1 MKVMQGSKGFTG
13 EADCISPNPADK
25 LACGEET
32 IAGIENMDRLTA
44 LRVFVD
50 VAERGSL
57 SRAADQLG
65 MSLSMVS
72 RHVAA
77 VEEWL
82 GTRLLHRTTRRI
94 SLTETGLEALGRCR
108 NMLEMSQELESVVGS
123 RRREASGR
131 LRISASPSF
140 ADAQLTAALL
150 DFQRHHPQVE
160 VELMVG
166 DRQVDLVE
174 ERIDLTVRITNTLDD
189 QLVARKLAICRSV
202 LCASPAYIEQHGSPR
217 TPADLAVHRC
227 ITHAYG
233 NRAEYRLR
241 GSDGL
246 VTVPVQGALSSNETA
261 VLRQAALAGAGIAML
276 PTYYVANDLRRGA
289 LVPLLSGHEPE
300 TLGVHAVYL
309 SRRFQPLALRLLV
322 DWLAECFGGEPP
334 PWDRVPAPVSR
345 ARRSPQTPRE

>member
-1 MKVMQGSKGFTG
+1 
-13 EADCISPNPADK
+13 
-25 LACGEET
+25 
-32 IAGIENMDRLTA
+32 MDRLTA

-94 SLTETGLEALGRCR
+94 SLTETGQEALARCKH
-108 NMLEMSQELESVVGS
+108 MLEMSQELESVVGS

-131 LRISASPSF
+131 LRISSSPSF

-150 DFQRHHPQVE
+150 DFQTDHPLVE
-160 VELMVG
+160 VELIVA
-166 DRQVDLVE
+166 DRPVDLVE

-189 QLVARKLAICRSV
+189 QLVARKLAACRSV
-202 LCASPAYIEQHGSPR
+202 LCASPGYVEQHGRPHA
-217 TPADLAVHRC
+217 PEALAGHRC

-241 GSDGL
+241 GGDGL
-246 VTVPVQGALSSNETA
+246 VTVPVKGILSSNETA

-276 PTYYVANDLRRGA
+276 PTYYVAGDLHTGT
-289 LVPLLSGHEPE
+289 LVPLLPGHEPE
-300 TLGVHAVYL
+300 VFGIHALYL

-322 DWLAECFGGEPP
+322 DWLAERFGGEPP
-334 PWDRVPAPVSR
+334 PWDRVPVAGVP
-345 ARRSPQTPRE
+345 ARKRVKPGDQ

>member
-1 MKVMQGSKGFTG
+1 
-13 EADCISPNPADK
+13 
-25 LACGEET
+25 
-32 IAGIENMDRLTA
+32 MDRLTA

-57 SRAADQLG
+57 SRSADQLG

-94 SLTETGLEALGRCR
+94 SLTDAGQEALGRCR
-108 NMLEMSQELESVVGS
+108 HMIEMSQELESVVGS
-123 RRREASGR
+123 RRREAAGR
-131 LRISASPSF
+131 LRISSSPSF

-150 DFQRHHPQVE
+150 EFQKNHPQVE
-160 VELMVG
+160 VELIVA
-166 DRQVDLVE
+166 DRPMDLVE

-189 QLVARKLAICRSV
+189 QLVARKLAACRSV
-202 LCASPAYIEQHGSPR
+202 LCASPSYARQHGLPR
-217 TPADLAVHRC
+217 TPEELAAHHC

-246 VTVPVQGALSSNETA
+246 VTVPVKGILSSNETA

-276 PTYYVANDLRRGA
+276 PTYYVAGDLHNGA
-289 LVPLLSGHEPE
+289 LVPLLVGHEPE
-300 TLGVHAVYL
+300 ALGIHAVYL

-322 DWLAECFGGEPP
+322 EWLAERFGGEPA
-334 PWDRVPAPVSR
+334 PWDRVPMGLTQAARPRRR
-345 ARRSPQTPRE
+345 AAT